1 MPSNLF
7 PQALDDRA
15 GLENEAF
22 IFAPP
27 GTQLVIISGKDDWEY
42 YFSQHN
48 NNKITGRCNSK
59 PWEYYVRDGVKF
71 TLCKIPQ
78 LLSTELSVV
87 ERVKNL
93 MNAFEN
99 LHKT

>member
-1 MPSNLF
+1 MVEQ
-7 PQALDDRA
+7 QAL
-15 GLENEAF
+15 GVLCE
-22 IFAPP
+22 
-27 GTQLVIISGKDDWEY
+27 
-42 YFSQHN
+42 
-48 NNKITGRCNSK
+48 GR
-59 PWEYYVRDGVKF
+59 VKF